1 MISTI
6 IIAILAAL
14 TIIRCIINI
23 KIFRNEYDYHE
34 YTDGVAISF
43 EKKEVEKRDINVSLF
58 VLSLFTLFWYRYK
71 NDENRQKVIMSNVIS
86 AIFFMCLLLLA
97 YVE

>member
-1 MISTI
+1 MLSTI
-6 IIAILAAL
+6 IIAILVVL

-23 KIFRNEYDYHE
+23 KIFRVEYDYHE

-43 EKKEVEKRDINVSLF
+43 EKKEVEKRDNNVSLF

-71 NDENRQKVIMSNVIS
+71 KVANRQKVIMSNVIS
-86 AIFFMCLLLLA
+86 AIFFMFLLLLA
-97 YVE
+97 YMD